1 MQNAGIHR
9 NSGYEAFEV
18 GYFIGG
24 YAGSGFASVPLSI
37 CGGIA
42 VEYLGGGFG
51 SLMGGLIYDALY

>member
-1 MQNAGIHR
+1 M
-9 NSGYEAFEV
+9 

-37 CGGIA
+37 CCGTA

-51 SLMGGLIYDALY
+51 SLMGGLIYDVLY

>member
-1 MQNAGIHR
+1 M
-9 NSGYEAFEV
+9 

-42 VEYLGGGFG
+42 IEYLGGGFG